1 MSLRSPI
8 GRVLGLGA
16 AKEGVSHWWSQRVTS
31 VALLPLAL
39 WFVSSLLRMS
49 MLVLGWPLAVMFSR
63 SLYRAFGI
71 RRTLRAGSLMF
82 PVGALLLLLLTG
94 TLVYH
99 SQIGVQVVVE
109 DYVHHHGLKI
119 VTMLLL
125 TFAHIVVAA
134 LAIFAVLRLAFGGAG

>member
-31 VALLPLAL
+31 VALVLLGL
-39 WFVSSLLRMS
+39 WFVASLLRMPTFGHEFVAAWVA
-49 MLVLGWPLAVMFSR
+49 MPLNAV
-63 SLYRAFGI
+63 
-71 RRTLRAGSLMF
+71 
-82 PVGALLLLLLTG
+82 LLLLLVG
-94 TLVYH
+94 TMIYH
-99 SQIGVQVVVE
+99 SQLGVQVVVE

-125 TFAHIVVAA
+125 TFAHVVLAA
-134 LAIFAVLRLAFGGAG
+134 LAIFAVLRIAFGGGA

>member
-39 WFVSSLLRMS
+39 WFVSSLLRMPTLQYEFVAAWIA
-49 MLVLGWPLAVMFSR
+49 MPLNAV
-63 SLYRAFGI
+63 
-71 RRTLRAGSLMF
+71 
-82 PVGALLLLLLTG
+82 LLLLLTG

-99 SQIGVQVVVE
+99 SQLGVQVVVE

>member
-31 VALLPLAL
+31 VALVLLGL
-39 WFVSSLLRMS
+39 WFVYALLRMPTFQYEIVVAWIA
-49 MLVLGWPLAVMFSR
+49 MPLNAV
-63 SLYRAFGI
+63 
-71 RRTLRAGSLMF
+71 
-82 PVGALLLLLLTG
+82 LLLLLIG

-99 SQIGVQVVVE
+99 SQLGVQVVVE

-119 VTMLLL
+119 ATMMLL
-125 TFAHIVVAA
+125 TFAHVAVAA
-134 LAIFAVLRLAFGGAG
+134 LAIFAVLRIAFGGAG